1 MLAVRLAKLVNSQ
14 PTTMPE
20 NTEIIRVMILHS
32 LYNKVYS
39 SSFSIG
45 LLSHS

>member
-1 MLAVRLAKLVNSQ
+1 ML
-14 PTTMPE
+14 E

-32 LYNKVYS
+32 FYNKMYS

-45 LLSHS
+45 FLSHS